1 MFITSKISPYE
12 QGTIAAAAAL
22 QGLLDRLS
30 TPYVDLLLIH
40 WPGVAKK
47 PLESPV
53 HSKMRQETWAVLERA
68 LADGRARAIGVSNYC
83 EHHLSELLETAN
95 VAPMVNQA
103 SGHVQNSRKH
113 DVYCQPILYATDC
126 ACPSMPLLG
135 TVQYTVSLTL
145 QHSCARPPPSPLPPH
160 CTTLSTD

>member
-103 SGHVQNSRKH
+103 SGHVQSSRKH
-113 DVYCQPILYATDC
+113 EVYCQPILYATDC
-126 ACPSMPLLG
+126 ACPSKLLLG
-135 TVQYTVSLTL
+135 TEHCACHSLFST
-145 QHSCARPPPSPLPPH
+145 AAPRPPHPH
-160 CTTLSTD
+160 CHRTAPR